1 MSVAVEGKR
10 LVKVIIGDPSWL
22 CRIGLAHAVEAL
34 VGTSKVHAASSSAEL
49 HRVLVEHGDA
59 SFVFIDDSILA
70 EGEETLLTQ
79 VRQLAPDAAI
89 GVLVGE
95 TDRERVLKAIYYGA
109 AGIIQKSA
117 DEESVIGTLK
127 ALLNGQAAFPRNLL
141 AERAAIPQSR
151 LAPIDDRAID
161 HDSLTP
167 REREVIGHIGT
178 GKTVARIA
186 AELELSPH
194 TVRVHVTRIMKKLDL
209 RDRSSLIHYAVK
221 RGESDVPRVP
231 PTLS

>member
-1 MSVAVEGKR
+1 
-10 LVKVIIGDPSWL
+10 VKVIIGDPSWL
-22 CRIGLAHAVEAL
+22 YRVGLTHAIDAL
-34 VGTSKVHAASSSAEL
+34 VGACDVRAASSSAEL
-49 HRVLVEHGDA
+49 HRVLTEHGDA

-79 VRQLAPDAAI
+79 VRQLAPQAII

-95 TDRERVLKAIYYGA
+95 TDRERVLKAIYFGA
-109 AGIIQKSA
+109 AGIIQKTA
-117 DEESVIGTLK
+117 DEESVNGTLK
-127 ALLNGQAAFPRNLL
+127 ALLSGQAAFARSLL

-151 LAPIDDRAID
+151 LAQIDDRSID
-161 HDSLTP
+161 HESLTP

-221 RGESDVPRVP
+221 RGESERTRVP